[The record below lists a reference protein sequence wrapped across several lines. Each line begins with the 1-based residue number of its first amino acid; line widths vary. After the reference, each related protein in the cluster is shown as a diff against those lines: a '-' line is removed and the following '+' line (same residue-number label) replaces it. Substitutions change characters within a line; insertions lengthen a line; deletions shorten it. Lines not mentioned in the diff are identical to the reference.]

1 MSECLCMRE
10 WVREGGSVNMSGW
23 VGKWTIVKEE
33 WEERSNRAGNFE
45 AIFHHFE
52 TPLFETPNKVKRREP
67 AFSNVGLR
75 QGFILT
81 LSSPRPF
88 FRTNLSVFKIGNV

>member
-1 MSECLCMRE
+1 MVDFHM
-10 WVREGGSVNMSGW
+10 VNDLH
-23 VGKWTIVKEE
+23 IQ
-33 WEERSNRAGNFE
+33 E

-81 LSSPRPF
+81 PELR
-88 FRTNLSVFKIGNV
+88 LL